1 MTDAGLIRSEV
12 AFGGGAA
19 VIVAT
24 VADDGRPA
32 LTRGWGP
39 RFDAGTQELTLTVTA
54 PPGSS
59 TLANLESNGAISVT
73 ASQPL
78 SYRTTQVKGVVEDV
92 SAPTEDDRGRA
103 HEHLAAFV
111 SDVAELGITSGAD
124 NLFLGDLRTVS
135 FVVREM
141 YDQTPGASAG
151 RVV

>member
-1 MTDAGLIRSEV
+1 VTDTDLIGAGE

-19 VIVAT
+19 VVVAT

-39 RFDAGTQELTLTVTA
+39 RYDSETQELTLTITA
-54 PPGSS
+54 PSGSP
-59 TLANLESNGAISVT
+59 TLANLEANGAISVT

-78 SYRTTQVKGVVEDV
+78 SYRTAQVKGVVEDV
-92 SAPTEDDRGRA
+92 SAPTERDRRRA

-111 SDVAELGITSGAD
+111 SDVAELGITSGAG

-141 YDQTPGASAG
+141 YDQTPGANAG
-151 RVV
+151 QVV